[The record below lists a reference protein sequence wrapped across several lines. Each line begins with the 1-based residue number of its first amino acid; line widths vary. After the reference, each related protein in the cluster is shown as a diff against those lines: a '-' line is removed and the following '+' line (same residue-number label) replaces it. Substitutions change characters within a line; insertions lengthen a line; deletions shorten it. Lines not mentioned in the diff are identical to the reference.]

1 MTIEMIKISNI
12 KPSKDNPRKSF
23 DEKKIAGLAAS
34 IRTDGLLQNLV
45 VSKPKGK
52 KKTYR
57 IISGERR
64 YRALSLLIKNGDLP
78 QDLKIP
84 VEIKEGLSEVDTHRI
99 ATMENVQRENLS
111 PLEEADA
118 IVGLLQEKMTL
129 DDVCAKTGLSQS
141 TIKRRLALSN
151 LCGEVREALSDGIVS
166 LAQAEA
172 LTVGSEDQQRVMLEH
187 GLEYLD
193 SRDIKDRLTNDKV
206 SVAIALFDKS
216 QYRGTFTSDLFA
228 QDESTY
234 FDDKEAFWKLQNE
247 AVEML
252 ACDLTAEGFDPVEIF
267 DGYCFNSWKYRKP
280 KKDETGGAV
289 IHVNHSGEI
298 EIHKNIINRDL
309 DEKAVEL
316 TEAKPRPNYSKPL
329 CEYIA
334 MHKTMA
340 VQLALLD
347 NPRIAKEL
355 AIVQML
361 TGNNGVIL
369 HLHASYNYFAKSEI
383 YPSALDSIEE
393 IIKPL
398 FFALGKKDDPFERLI
413 NSRVIAG
420 SMANSIEWYEAL
432 KSFTDDDLD
441 KLHLL
446 LTTLCFGQISYD
458 RLDTNEN
465 SLFNRVANDLD
476 VDMRENWIP
485 DEPFL
490 KRRNLTQLKEIIKES
505 GLSRI
510 FGNGDGYKKGAL
522 VKSLAKH
529 FKRIRSKEQPLADE
543 QKAYEWLPEVFQ
555 FPAIDPDVKKED

>member
-1 MTIEMIKISNI
+1 MTIEMIQISNI
-12 KPSKDNPRKSF
+12 KPSKENPRKSF

-52 KKTYR
+52 KKTYH

-84 VEIKEGLSEVDTHRI
+84 VEIKEGLSDEDTHRI
-99 ATMENVQRENLS
+99 ATVENVQRENLS

-129 DDVCAKTGLSQS
+129 ADVCAKTGLSQS
-141 TIKRRLALSN
+141 TIKRRLAISGLCEESRQALSN
-151 LCGEVREALSDGIVS
+151 DDITLS
-166 LAQAEA
+166 QAEA
-172 LTVGSEDQQRVMLEH
+172 LTVGSEDQQRAMLKH

-193 SRDIKDRLTNDKV
+193 SEDIKNRLTNDKV
-206 SVAIALFDKS
+206 SVSIALFDKS
-216 QYRGTFTSDLFA
+216 QYDGTYTSDLFA
-228 QDESTY
+228 EDESTY

-252 ACDLTAEGFDPVEIF
+252 ACDLTAEGFEPVDIF
-267 DGYCFNSWKYRKP
+267 DGYCFNNWQYR
-280 KKDETGGAV
+280 DAVEGETGGAV

-309 DEKAVEL
+309 DEKVVEL
-316 TEAKPRPNYSKPL
+316 TEKKPRLSYSKPL
-329 CEYIA
+329 CEYISY
-334 MHKTMA
+334 HKSVA
-340 VQLALLD
+340 VQAALLD

-361 TGNNGVIL
+361 TGHNGITLQL
-369 HLHASYNYFAKSEI
+369 HKCHRYFVA
-383 YPSALDSIEE
+383 EE
-393 IIKPL
+393 IQPKHSEAIKSFFEPL
-398 FFALGKKDDPFERLI
+398 FFALGKEDNAFEKLI
-413 NSRVIAG
+413 NAYSVSAYQTD
-420 SMANSIEWYEAL
+420 SVHWYEAL

-446 LTTLCFGQISYD
+446 LTTLCFGQLWHE
-458 RLDTNEN
+458 RLDTDED
-465 SLFNRVANDLD
+465 SLFNRVANDLN
-476 VDMRENWIP
+476 VDMGKHWIP

-490 KRRNLTQLKEIIKES
+490 KRRNVSQLKDIIKQS

-510 FGNGDGYKKGAL
+510 FGSGNGYKKGEL

-529 FKRIRSKEQPLADE
+529 FKRIRSKETPHADE

-555 FPAIDPDVKKED
+555 FPAIDPDAKKED